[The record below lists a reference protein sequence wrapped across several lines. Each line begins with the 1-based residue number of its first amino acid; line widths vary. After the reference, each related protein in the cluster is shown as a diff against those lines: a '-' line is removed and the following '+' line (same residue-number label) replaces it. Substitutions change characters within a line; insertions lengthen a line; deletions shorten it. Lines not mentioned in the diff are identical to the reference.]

1 MNNVFFPDDDEY
13 EEPEPA
19 WTYRGHRLSA
29 GEFVSS
35 MAHQYRAEVQRTNSW
50 RTRLDVTT
58 NWAVVLTG
66 VSISIAFSQPNV
78 HHGVL
83 ILNALLITSFLFVE
97 ARRYRVY
104 EMWNYRVGT
113 LEREFFAAMLASP
126 FHPSPEWAENL
137 AKSMLTPKLPI
148 SMLEAIGI
156 RLRRNYLWIFFI
168 LGVAWFAKYWLFP
181 AAPTSWEEFI
191 GRAAI
196 GSLPGIMVVI
206 FSFAYFVFL
215 TVIAV
220 LTMSKTFARS
230 SQEGVGIPSTLG
242 TLNIPGPDRAK
253 ASQPWYRLQ
262 RRKPQFLA
270 FIVTDKPDAVSKRI
284 MSELKRGV
292 TSMVGEGSTV
302 LMCALS
308 SKEIRNL
315 KDAVGREDSEAVVSL
330 SSAQEIWGKGFD
342 PLSDE

>member
-1 MNNVFFPDDDEY
+1 MTNGLFPDD
-13 EEPEPA
+13 EEFEEPA

-97 ARRYRVY
+97 ARRYRYY
-104 EMWNYRVGT
+104 EMWNYRVGA
-113 LEREFFAAMLASP
+113 LEREFFAAMLATP

-137 AKSMLTPKLPI
+137 ARSMLTPKLPI
-148 SMLEAIGI
+148 SMLDAIGI

-168 LGVAWFAKYWLFP
+168 LGIAWFAKYWLFP
-181 AAPTSWEEFI
+181 SPPTTWKEFI
-191 GRAAI
+191 GPAAI
-196 GSLPGIMVVI
+196 GSLPGILVVS
-206 FSFAYFVFL
+206 FSFAYFAFL
-215 TVIAV
+215 IVIAV
-220 LTMSKTFARS
+220 LTMSKTYATS
-230 SQEGVGIPSTLG
+230 SQEGVGIPSTSG
-242 TLNIPGPDRAK
+242 TVNIPSPAK
-253 ASQPWYRLQ
+253 AKELQPWYVLQ
-262 RRKPQFLA
+262 RRKPLVLA

-284 MSELKRGV
+284 LSELKRGV
-292 TSMVGEGSTV
+292 TSMIGEGSTV
-302 LMCALS
+302 LICALS
-308 SKEIRNL
+308 AKEIGKL
-315 KDAVGREDSEAVVSL
+315 KDVVAKEDIEASVNV
-330 SSAQEIWGKGFD
+330 SSAQGIWGKGFD
-342 PLSDE
+342 PLSEG

>member
-1 MNNVFFPDDDEY
+1 MSNGFFPDD
-13 EEPEPA
+13 EEFEEPA

-35 MAHQYRAEVQRTNSW
+35 FAHQYRAEVQRTNSW

-58 NWAVVLTG
+58 NWAVVLTS

-78 HHGVL
+78 HHRVL

-97 ARRYRVY
+97 ARRYRYY

-113 LEREFFAAMLASP
+113 LEREFFAAILRSP

-148 SMLEAIGI
+148 SMLDAIGI
-156 RLRRNYLWIFFI
+156 RLRQNYLWIFFI
-168 LGVAWFAKYWLFP
+168 LGIAWFAKYWLFP
-181 AAPTSWEEFI
+181 TPPRTWGEFV

-196 GSLPGIMVVI
+196 ASVPGIIVVG
-206 FSFAYFVFL
+206 FSFAFFVFL
-215 TVIAV
+215 TVIAI
-220 LTMSKTFARS
+220 LTMRMSHSKS
-230 SQEGVGIPSTLG
+230 SQEGVGIPATPGSMK
-242 TLNIPGPDRAK
+242 IPGPDKAK
-253 ASQPWYRLQ
+253 GPQPWYRLQ
-262 RRKPQFLA
+262 RRKSQFLA
-270 FIVTDKPDAVSKRI
+270 FITTDKPDAVSNRI

-292 TSMVGEGSTV
+292 TSMSGQGITV
-302 LMCALS
+302 LICALS
-308 SKEIRNL
+308 ANDTRKL
-315 KDAVGREDSEAVVSL
+315 KDAVAMEDPEASVSL

-342 PLSDE
+342 PLSDG

>member
-1 MNNVFFPDDDEY
+1 MSNGFFPDD
-13 EEPEPA
+13 EEFEEPA

-35 MAHQYRAEVQRTNSW
+35 LAHQYRAEVQRTNSW

-97 ARRYRVY
+97 ARRYRYY

-113 LEREFFAAMLASP
+113 LEREFFAAVLRSP

-148 SMLEAIGI
+148 SMLDALGI

-168 LGVAWFAKYWLFP
+168 LGIAWIAKYWLFP
-181 AAPTSWEEFI
+181 SPPTTWDEFI

-196 GSLPGIMVVI
+196 GPVPGILVVS
-206 FSFAYFVFL
+206 FSIAYFAFL
-215 TVIAV
+215 IAIAV
-220 LTMSKTFARS
+220 LTMSTTRATS
-230 SQEGVGIPSTLG
+230 SQESVGIPSTSG
-242 TLNIPGPDRAK
+242 TVNIPGPVRAK
-253 ASQPWYRLQ
+253 ESQPWYILQ
-262 RRKPQFLA
+262 RRKPQVLA
-270 FIVTDKPDAVSKRI
+270 FIVTDKPDTVANRI
-284 MSELKRGV
+284 LSELKRGV
-292 TSMVGEGSTV
+292 TSMIGEESTV
-302 LMCALS
+302 LICALS
-308 SKEIRNL
+308 AREIGKLR
-315 KDAVGREDSEAVVSL
+315 DVVAREDIEATVNV
-330 SSAQEIWGKGFD
+330 SSAQSVWGKGFD
-342 PLSDE
+342 PLSEG